1 MVDLLKGSE
10 REKVWIRE
18 IQRWVDLGVSETC
31 MPHGRTPG
39 AFRGERGSLDLGS
52 LRHTSSPIPYLAM
65 ETKSIRHLWDHGRP
79 DPWRLSRNPQDCC
92 TMNEGACPMLWLSMP
107 PQTLRPPSVSQCP

>member
-31 MPHGRTPG
+31 MPH
-39 AFRGERGSLDLGS
+39 E
-52 LRHTSSPIPYLAM
+52 
-65 ETKSIRHLWDHGRP
+65 
-79 DPWRLSRNPQDCC
+79 
-92 TMNEGACPMLWLSMP
+92 
-107 PQTLRPPSVSQCP
+107 